1 MPPAADAL
9 SIRPLETPDEL
20 RACLAL
26 QDATWGPDFSERVP
40 YAVLWF
46 TRRIGGVL
54 IGAFDAHGLAGFVFG
69 VTGWRDGRPVHWS
82 DMLAVRKDVR
92 DRGVGLQLKRAQRD
106 ALLAAGVTL
115 AQWTFEPLESR
126 NAYVN
131 LVRLGGITRTY
142 ERDVYGESDSPL
154 HGVIGTDR
162 LIVDWH
168 LDSQRVERSLARDH
182 APRFDATSLPAINV
196 VDTAS
201 GMPVCGVLDTG
212 RTDEAVTLLVPAD
225 IDRVR
230 AADRHVART
239 WRECTRTAFEAYLA
253 RGYTVTTLVRLD
265 EQVSGY
271 VLERDFTI
279 G

>member
-1 MPPAADAL
+1 MPTAADAL

-26 QDATWGPDFSERVP
+26 QDATWGPAFSERVP

-106 ALLAAGVTL
+106 ALLAAGVRL

-126 NAYVN
+126 NAYLN

-142 ERDVYGESDSPL
+142 ERDVYGESDS
-154 HGVIGTDR
+154 
-162 LIVDWH
+162 
-168 LDSQRVERSLARDH
+168 RS
-182 APRFDATSLPAINV
+182 
-196 VDTAS
+196 TA
-201 GMPVCGVLDTG
+201 
-212 RTDEAVTLLVPAD
+212 
-225 IDRVR
+225 
-230 AADRHVART
+230 
-239 WRECTRTAFEAYLA
+239 
-253 RGYTVTTLVRLD
+253 
-265 EQVSGY
+265 
-271 VLERDFTI
+271 
-279 G
+279 